1 MGHILLLD
9 AGGTISSRPG
19 DDGAL
24 TAGLAADRLIS
35 MVPRDAWEVRV
46 RQVYSGLSEEMSFSD
61 MVGIVD
67 AVALAQADPEVS
79 GIVVAHGTDIMEE
92 TAFLAD
98 LMVMRGKP
106 VIFTGA
112 QRAAGQA
119 RFDGPR
125 NLRDAVVAAAS
136 PAMAEAGVMIAFAGR
151 LVPARQAAKVHTSD
165 ARAFRARDGGEGWVR
180 GWAVT
185 APPISPPVLP
195 LARRT
200 PADGVELIGLGAGS
214 SGSLIRAAAGLRLR
228 GLVLCALG
236 RGNAGA
242 AVLDAVKAAI
252 DAGLVVVVASRC
264 QGGAS
269 APDYATGMALER
281 AGAIFSGGLGASQA
295 RILLSVLLA
304 EHGSGPAAAAAFRR
318 RIGQPPG
325 I

>member
-24 TAGLAADRLIS
+24 TAGLAADRLIGI
-35 MVPRDAWEVRV
+35 VPQDVREVRV
-46 RQVYSGLSEEMSFSD
+46 RQVYSGLSEEMTFSD
-61 MVGIVD
+61 MARIVE

-92 TAFLAD
+92 TAFLTD
-98 LMVMRGKP
+98 LMVARGKP

-112 QRAAGQA
+112 QRAANQA
-119 RFDGPR
+119 GFDGPS
-125 NLRDAVVAAAS
+125 NLRDAVVAAGSAS
-136 PAMAEAGVMIAFAGR
+136 MAQAGVAIAFAGR

-165 ARAFRARDGGEGWVR
+165 VRAFRARDGGEGRVR
-180 GWAVT
+180 GRAVT
-185 APPISPPVLP
+185 APPIWPPAKILP
-195 LARRT
+195 RLT
-200 PADGVELIGLGAGS
+200 PVDGVEMIGLCAGS
-214 SGSLIRAAAGLRLR
+214 SGSLIRAAAGLPLR

-242 AVLDAVKAAI
+242 AVLDAVKVAI

-281 AGAIFSGGLGASQA
+281 AGAIFSGALGASQA
-295 RILLSVLLA
+295 RILLAALLA
-304 EHGSGPAAAAAFRR
+304 EHRSGPASAAAFRR
-318 RIGQPPG
+318 WIYQPPG
-325 I
+325 M